1 MSADSRSIIDRLCLR
16 CGICC
21 RGTLFKD
28 VELQPGDNPVRLT
41 QIGLPLQ
48 KARGRTRFPQP
59 CAALGADCRC
69 RIYADRPVRCRQFD
83 CDLLQSVMAG
93 RAEVAAALRIIR
105 RTRRQAETVERELAA
120 LGDDDSSA
128 PLMSRFRRLKRRVE
142 SGAHP
147 QETARRF
154 ADLSVAFHGLML
166 SLREFFYAGRD
177 RG

>member
-1 MSADSRSIIDRLCLR
+1 MSPDDQSIISRLCLR

-28 VELQPGDNPVRLT
+28 VELQPGDDPARLA
-41 QIGLPLQ
+41 QLGLPLT
-48 KARGRTRFPQP
+48 KRRRGVLFAQP

-69 RIYADRPVRCRQFD
+69 RIYADRPRRCRQFD

-93 RAEVAAALRIIR
+93 KTELAVARRIIR
-105 RTRRQAETVERELAA
+105 RARRQAKTVERELAA
-120 LGDDDSSA
+120 LGGDDSSA
-128 PLMSRFRRLKRRVE
+128 PLPSRFRRLKRRLE
-142 SGAHP
+142 SGAYD

-154 ADLSVAFHGLML
+154 ADLTVAFHELML